1 MALEAL
7 DHCAIR
13 TTCLEQTRSFYVDG
27 LGLEVGPRPPLS
39 LPGYWLY
46 AGGTAVVHLMEI
58 GSQYKADIFGQTMTD
73 QRGAEGPGVDH
84 LAFRVSG
91 LAAVR
96 ERLTA
101 LGIPYRELS
110 MSAVDLHQV
119 FAVDPNGVIAE
130 LNFKASVEDV

>member
-13 TTCLEQTRSFYVDG
+13 TTRLEETCRFYVEA
-27 LGLEVGPRPPLS
+27 LGLEIGPRPPLA

-46 AGGTAVVHLMEI
+46 AGGRPIVHLMEI
-58 GSQYKADIFGQTMTD
+58 GEHYAADVFDHPMHGE
-73 QRGAEGPGVDH
+73 RGLEGPGVDH

-91 LAAVR
+91 LAATR
-96 ERLTA
+96 QRLDA
-101 LGIPYRELS
+101 LGIAYRELS
-110 MSAVDLHQV
+110 MRAADLHQV

-130 LNFKASVEDV
+130 LNFKASVEGV